1 MFFGRKSRKELLKEI
16 EKLNEKITYERHCN
30 SLLRAE
36 IEFNTRKLD
45 TLHASCMT
53 SGHSKQDFERAEEF
67 ICNEIAKE
75 LLPYIKFENYLMP
88 SDTML
93 ETKHIGTIEVVR
105 KN

>member
-16 EKLNEKITYERHCN
+16 EKLNEKITYERYCD
-30 SLLRAE
+30 SLLRA
-36 IEFNTRKLD
+36 NTRKLD
-45 TLHASCMT
+45 TLHASCIT

-75 LLPYIKFENYLMP
+75 LLPYIKFENYLML